1 MKMTKFLMALILMAL
16 FAIPLGAQ
24 SSANMNLWDD
34 NVKTF
39 MEKGSFVQINIKLSD
54 EIKKS
59 EKVDFNVN
67 CDILKSNISV
77 ISKASMTE
85 GGKTESMVLFVL
97 NNSRNVMRIAQ
108 KDIKSLKSDSS
119 GNLLLDIV
127 IGTDTLE
134 RYDWLEDLFK

>member
-59 EKVDFNVN
+59 EKIDANVN
-67 CDILKSNISV
+67 
-77 ISKASMTE
+77 
-85 GGKTESMVLFVL
+85 
-97 NNSRNVMRIAQ
+97 
-108 KDIKSLKSDSS
+108 
-119 GNLLLDIV
+119 
-127 IGTDTLE
+127 
-134 RYDWLEDLFK
+134 